1 MQAGARNSLDQGGCE
16 SLGWEMGAG
25 VGVGA
30 ALWDPWAGGQGGDQN
45 IIEVIQY
52 IYRV

>member
-1 MQAGARNSLDQGGCE
+1 MQAGARNSLDQDGCE

-30 ALWDPWAGGQGGDQN
+30 ALASGIPGQVVKVETR
-45 IIEVIQY
+45 IS
-52 IYRV
+52 